1 MLSASLRSLSE
12 SPLRG
17 GEYPGKQYKNRANPS
32 MTDIPSHPPSSL
44 QRLLAAGLGIL
55 LALAAGEVLLRIVGA
70 PEVAPVRRG
79 RFQLSADPRL
89 VYEPVPG
96 LVHKDASSH
105 SFFEY
110 MGASN
115 RLGYRDR
122 DHTLAKPPGTYRIV
136 VLGDSIAA
144 GYRILRTPDTF
155 PALLERRL
163 REAGLPVEILNFG
176 VTGYNTQQEV
186 ETLRS
191 RALAFAPDLVLMAY
205 CHNDRR
211 PPDPRIV
218 QALREAAAG
227 RRVLPLADT
236 ERLLVHRALYRFLR
250 YAVLERRRDEVASP
264 GAGDTVEP
272 SLRQLAKLSRRE
284 RFEVLLAVFPYL
296 PRLYDREHAR
306 QHARLE
312 RLARELGF
320 HHLDLRPAFRDCR
333 ARGSDKLRF
342 DRYHPTAAGHRCA
355 ADAMAA
361 AVREI
366 IRRRAKL

>member
-1 MLSASLRSLSE
+1 
-12 SPLRG
+12 
-17 GEYPGKQYKNRANPS
+17 
-32 MTDIPSHPPSSL
+32 MTDAPSHSPSSR
-44 QRLLAAGLGIL
+44 QRLLAAGIGIF
-55 LALAAGEVLLRIVGA
+55 LALAAGEILLRIVGA

-89 VYEPVPG
+89 VFEPVPG
-96 LVHKDASSH
+96 LVHQDTASH

-110 MGASN
+110 TGASN

-136 VLGDSIAA
+136 VLGDSIAE
-144 GYRILRTPDTF
+144 GYRIQRTQDAF
-155 PALLERRL
+155 PALLEQDL
-163 REAGLPVEILNFG
+163 RKARLPVEVLNFG

-186 ETLRS
+186 ETLRR
-191 RALAFAPDLVLMAY
+191 RALAFSPDLVLVAY

-218 QALREAAAG
+218 QALREAAEG
-227 RRVLPLADT
+227 RRVLPLAET
-236 ERLLVHRALYRFLR
+236 ERLLVHSALYRFVR
-250 YAVLERRRDEVASP
+250 YAVLEARREEAESSS
-264 GAGDTVEP
+264 AGDTVEP
-272 SLRQLAKLSRRE
+272 SLRELAKLSRRE
-284 RFEVLLAVFPYL
+284 GFEVLLAVFPYL
-296 PRLYDREHAR
+296 PKLYDGEHAR

-333 ARGSDKLRF
+333 AGGADKLRF

-361 AVREI
+361 AVEGI
-366 IRRRAKL
+366 IRRRPSAPRAGS